1 MILIFNMSKQ
11 KQLKELEKERDY
23 GYKKIAQL
31 QLEIVQWGKY
41 VEKRQ
46 EEIIKLKSK

>member
-1 MILIFNMSKQ
+1 MPKSTQ
-11 KQLKELEKERDY
+11 KQIKELEKERDY

-31 QLEIVQWGKY
+31 QLEIIEWSKY

-46 EEIIKLKSK
+46 EEIIRINSK